1 MDIMYVE
8 KGKNAWNECKNL
20 LKIILEKGVNNEQV
34 NHKFWILFIINI
46 DALFELYFDNIVLCV
61 PQYLTNHTWKSLN
74 WASNMWHANF
84 WQNLCIG
91 LKWIAQ
97 SARFRSLEGKIL
109 EVVMGVHN
117 LSSSTYWMASM
128 LDKSPLRLTIISA
141 G

>member
-34 NHKFWILFIINI
+34 NHKFWELFIINI

-97 SARFRSLEGKIL
+97 SARFRSLEGKI
-109 EVVMGVHN
+109 
-117 LSSSTYWMASM
+117 
-128 LDKSPLRLTIISA
+128 
-141 G
+141 